1 MLEVARVVPGTIFR
15 RFWKL
20 RLVPSGT
27 FSVSTVSSLR
37 PVSASLG
44 LKDGSFRLHG
54 DGFRNVSR
62 LEDKIYAPSRVHD
75 HIDAGYWTL
84 V

>member
-1 MLEVARVVPGTIFR
+1 MLESGASRAGHDIQKVLEIAIGAERYVLREHGFELASRVR
-15 RFWKL
+15 
-20 RLVPSGT
+20 
-27 FSVSTVSSLR
+27 
-37 PVSASLG
+37 SLG

-75 HIDAGYWTL
+75 HIERRLWTL